1 MKNSGL
7 LKWTNNKNNKQIYN
21 NNTNNRSLNTTNKTN
36 DKNWIHPPEALQKG
50 HIAYLVKYLGSTEV
64 DQPKGI
70 EVVKEGIRKL
80 KFNQH
85 LKKAEGSKTPKVELT
100 VSIDG
105 VAIHEPKT
113 KRNLHQYPLH
123 RISYCAD
130 DKAEK
135 RFFSFIAKEAD
146 SDKHTCFVFVSDKLA
161 EEITLTIGQAF
172 DLAYR
177 RFIETSA
184 KEVELRKQILTL
196 QKRTEVLE
204 VENET
209 LKKRITQLSALKNKS
224 DLDEYVTENNI
235 VDIYSVNSESSTSRP
250 VSSEVTLPSIN
261 SVALPPPVP
270 PRNTGK
276 STSDTV
282 NNKDD
287 ILSHPS
293 ISTESDDDFNPRATD
308 DDDDDDFN
316 PRALEN
322 ITSSHL
328 TTNTLITSPV
338 SSAPVNGSN
347 SINGVDDDSGDDFDP
362 RAEEKKPPSYSTT
375 IVTSPDT
382 NGLKSPPSLIPAP
395 PRPFRAQDNT
405 NKTTSVNGSTDLGFD
420 SHTNLFNPP
429 TESLPI
435 SNSNTDILAQFNEMK
450 AGFSRGLSFGT
461 ADDDFTLESL
471 DPLKN

>member
-1 MKNSGL
+1 MGKLTQRLKEKDSGGGADA
-7 LKWTNNKNNKQIYN
+7 KDANKNW
-21 NNTNNRSLNTTNKTN
+21 L
-36 DKNWIHPPEALQKG
+36 HPPEALQKG
-50 HIAYLVKYLGSTEV
+50 HIAYLVKFLGSTEV

-80 KFNQH
+80 KFNQQ

-177 RFIETSA
+177 RFVETSGR
-184 KEVELRKQILTL
+184 EVEMRRQLLIL
-196 QKRTEVLE
+196 QKRVQGLE
-204 VENET
+204 DENKT
-209 LKKRITQLSALKNKS
+209 LKTRITELASLKDRPDVDEYMKKNNIS
-224 DLDEYVTENNI
+224 DLLTLNG
-235 VDIYSVNSESSTSRP
+235 ESSTDPSP
-250 VSSEVTLPSIN
+250 SELSAMTSTLS
-261 SVALPPPVP
+261 PPPVP
-270 PRNTGK
+270 PRNAVKQEDDSSFLG
-276 STSDTV
+276 
-282 NNKDD
+282 D
-287 ILSHPS
+287 ILSSPMTS
-293 ISTESDDDFNPRATD
+293 NGAGDNALE
-308 DDDDDDFN
+308 DDDDDFN
-316 PRALEN
+316 PRAEEFP
-322 ITSSHL
+322 SM
-328 TTNTLITSPV
+328 
-338 SSAPVNGSN
+338 NGSGSMN
-347 SINGVDDDSGDDFDP
+347 SGSASENADDFDDFDP
-362 RAEEKKPPSYSTT
+362 RAEEKKPPSFATAPAPE
-375 IVTSPDT
+375 V
-382 NGLKSPPSLIPAP
+382 NGVAKPPPALIPP
-395 PRPFRAQDNT
+395 PRPSRAHEQQNGLSDDIFDT
-405 NKTTSVNGSTDLGFD
+405 PADPFGSVAFTPANNNNDV
-420 SHTNLFNPP
+420 
-429 TESLPI
+429 
-435 SNSNTDILAQFNEMK
+435 LAQFMEMK

>member
-1 MKNSGL
+1 MGKL
-7 LKWTNNKNNKQIYN
+7 TQRLKEKDNNTAAAAPATNKNW
-21 NNTNNRSLNTTNKTN
+21 L
-36 DKNWIHPPEALQKG
+36 HPPEALQKG
-50 HIAYLVKYLGSTEV
+50 HIAYLVKFLGSTEV

-80 KFNQH
+80 KFNQQ

-177 RFIETSA
+177 RFVETSGR
-184 KEVELRKQILTL
+184 EVEMRRQLLLL
-196 QKRTEVLE
+196 QKRVQGLE
-204 VENET
+204 DENQT
-209 LKKRITQLSALKNKS
+209 LKTRITQLATLKNRPDVEDYMK
-224 DLDEYVTENNI
+224 ENNI
-235 VDIYSVNSESSTSRP
+235 SDLLTLNGESSTDPEPSFEP
-250 VSSEVTLPSIN
+250 LASSS
-261 SVALPPPVP
+261 ALGPPPIP
-270 PRNTGK
+270 PRNTPK
-276 STSDTV
+276 QDDDTALIQ
-282 NNKDD
+282 D
-287 ILSHPS
+287 ILSSPLTS
-293 ISTESDDDFNPRATD
+293 NGADEDDFNPRAEETLLSKVGGTNSFSSNVPPPRPVRAHEQALNNGLSD
-308 DDDDDDFN
+308 DIFD
-316 PRALEN
+316 
-322 ITSSHL
+322 T
-328 TTNTLITSPV
+328 
-338 SSAPVNGSN
+338 
-347 SINGVDDDSGDDFDP
+347 SGDPFGSV
-362 RAEEKKPPSYSTT
+362 AF
-375 IVTSPDT
+375 
-382 NGLKSPPSLIPAP
+382 SPPS
-395 PRPFRAQDNT
+395 
-405 NKTTSVNGSTDLGFD
+405 
-420 SHTNLFNPP
+420 
-429 TESLPI
+429 
-435 SNSNTDILAQFNEMK
+435 NSGDALAQFIEMK

>member
-7 LKWTNNKNNKQIYN
+7 LKWTNNKNNKTIYN

-204 VENET
+204 TENET
-209 LKKRITQLSALKNKS
+209 LKNRITQLSALKNKS
-224 DLDEYVTENNI
+224 DIDDYMRENNI
-235 VDIYSVNSESSTSRP
+235 IDIYSVNSESSTSRP
-250 VSSEVTLPSIN
+250 VSSEVTLAPIN
-261 SVALPPPVP
+261 SVVLPPPVP

-276 STSDTV
+276 STSDQI
-282 NNKDD
+282 NIKDD

-293 ISTESDDDFNPRATD
+293 ISPESDDDFNPRATD
-308 DDDDDDFN
+308 DDDDDFN

-322 ITSSHL
+322 NTSSHL
-328 TTNTLITSPV
+328 STNALTTTPVTSL
-338 SSAPVNGSN
+338 PVNGSN
-347 SINGVDDDSGDDFDP
+347 GINGADDDSVDDFDP

-405 NKTTSVNGSTDLGFD
+405 SKLSSMNGSTDTGFD
-420 SHTNLFNPP
+420 SHTDLFSPP

>member
-1 MKNSGL
+1 MGVFDGQARMMKNSSL
-7 LKWTNNKNNKQIYN
+7 LRWTNNKNNN
-21 NNTNNRSLNTTNKTN
+21 NKNNSKNAN
-36 DKNWIHPPEALQKG
+36 KNWLHPPEALQKG
-50 HIAYLVKYLGSTEV
+50 HIAYLVKFLGSTEV

-80 KFNQH
+80 KFNQQ

-177 RFIETSA
+177 RFVETSGR
-184 KEVELRKQILTL
+184 EVEMRRQLLIL
-196 QKRTEVLE
+196 QKRVQGLE
-204 VENET
+204 DENKT
-209 LKKRITQLSALKNKS
+209 LKTRITELASLKDRPDVDEYMKKNNIS
-224 DLDEYVTENNI
+224 DLLTLNG
-235 VDIYSVNSESSTSRP
+235 ESSTDPSP
-250 VSSEVTLPSIN
+250 SELLASSSTLT
-261 SVALPPPVP
+261 PPPVP
-270 PRNTGK
+270 PRNAMK
-276 STSDTV
+276 QEDDTSFLG
-282 NNKDD
+282 D
-287 ILSHPS
+287 ILSTPM
-293 ISTESDDDFNPRATD
+293 TLNGAGDNAN
-308 DDDDDDFN
+308 DDDDDFN
-316 PRALEN
+316 PRAEEFP
-322 ITSSHL
+322 S
-328 TTNTLITSPV
+328 
-338 SSAPVNGSN
+338 VNGISTG
-347 SINGVDDDSGDDFDP
+347 SINNGDSSENPDDDFDP
-362 RAEEKKPPSYSTT
+362 RAEEKKPPSFAT
-375 IVTSPDT
+375 VPAPDT
-382 NGLKSPPSLIPAP
+382 NGLAKAPPALIPP
-395 PRPFRAQDNT
+395 PRPSRAHEQQNGLSDDIFDT
-405 NKTTSVNGSTDLGFD
+405 PADPFGSVAFTPANNNNDV
-420 SHTNLFNPP
+420 
-429 TESLPI
+429 
-435 SNSNTDILAQFNEMK
+435 LAQFMEMK